1 MNFRFFTGQCV
12 EYVPIGGVA
21 GRYSIV
27 RAMPLEPIQVEPKY
41 RIKGELAGE
50 ERVVSECS
58 LSENVGTPDQYE
70 LIAQSR
76 EAQRMRKKAF
86 AAA

>member
-1 MNFRFFTGQCV
+1 MDFRFFTGQCV

-27 RAMPLEPIQVEPKY
+27 RAMPLEPIQIEPKY

-58 LSENVGTPDQYE
+58 LSENVGTPEQYE

-76 EAQRMRKKAF
+76 EAQRICKR
-86 AAA
+86 AASVA